1 MLQSFDK
8 PAISPNPSPFSAAE
22 TKMEGNE
29 SKIENL
35 VKGIDGY
42 DEKLVPRGVCL
53 SFMMQQFLS
62 IWISLRP

>member
-1 MLQSFDK
+1 
-8 PAISPNPSPFSAAE
+8 
-22 TKMEGNE
+22 MEGNE

-42 DEKLVPRGVCL
+42 DEKLVPRGVWL